1 MRAACPR
8 TLLRSA
14 AVLFPA
20 AALLA
25 GCAAEPQELRVMRY
39 DNGPDIPSEGL
50 VRVLDG
56 AGRLGYAD
64 ASGRVV
70 IAPRFAFGYP
80 FREGRALVT
89 FEGREEAVPGSGG
102 ELHVWKSPTW
112 FCIDTSG
119 SPAACPKTRASD
131 AGRIPDPIPEVGTDV
146 EDRP

>member
-1 MRAACPR
+1 
-8 TLLRSA
+8 
-14 AVLFPA
+14 
-20 AALLA
+20 
-25 GCAAEPQELRVMRY
+25 MRY
-39 DNGPDIPSEGL
+39 DNGPDIPAEGL

-70 IAPRFAFGYP
+70 IVPCFAFGYP

-102 ELHVWKSPTW
+102 ELHVWKSSKW

-119 SPAACPKTRASD
+119 SPAACPQTPASD
-131 AGRIPDPIPEVGTDV
+131 AARIPDPIPEVGTDV

>member
-8 TLLRSA
+8 ALFRSA

-25 GCAAEPQELRVMRY
+25 GCAAEQGELRVMRY

-56 AGRLGYAD
+56 EGRLGYAD
-64 ASGRVV
+64 TSGRVV

-80 FREGRALVT
+80 FWEGRALVT

-102 ELHVWKSPTW
+102 ELHVWKSPAW

-119 SPAACPKTRASD
+119 APATCPKTQASD
-131 AGRIPDPIPEVGTDV
+131 AGRTPDPTPD
-146 EDRP
+146 PP